1 MVNLVK
7 IGNKFIN
14 ADCISYI
21 DIEEMT
27 IYLNSSDGL
36 TSGILC
42 SAIAIAIE
50 IPCAGSSYA
59 VKNVAKPSGKL
70 CIAITSAEN
79 NPIF

>member
-1 MVNLVK
+1 MTNLVK

-36 TSGILC
+36 TDVCYDYEDFTDSEEFENTI
-42 SAIAIAIE
+42 IE
-50 IPCAGSSYA
+50 ALNNYD
-59 VKNVAKPSGKL
+59 
-70 CIAITSAEN
+70 ITN
-79 NPIF
+79 QNFR

>member
-36 TSGILC
+36 TAVCYDTNDFYYSDEFEN
-42 SAIAIAIE
+42 AIMKAFNKYE
-50 IPCAGSSYA
+50 TG
-59 VKNVAKPSGKL
+59 
-70 CIAITSAEN
+70 
-79 NPIF
+79 NPIFK

>member
-27 IYLNSSDGL
+27 IYLNSSNGL
-36 TSGILC
+36 IEVYYSDEFYDSVEFKDAIIKAFNKYESG
-42 SAIAIAIE
+42 
-50 IPCAGSSYA
+50 
-59 VKNVAKPSGKL
+59 NQ
-70 CIAITSAEN
+70 
-79 NPIF
+79 IFK

>member
-14 ADCISYI
+14 VDCISYI

-36 TSGILC
+36 IEVYYSDDFYD
-42 SAIAIAIE
+42 SVEFKDAIIKAFNKYE
-50 IPCAGSSYA
+50 GGNQSF
-59 VKNVAKPSGKL
+59 K
-70 CIAITSAEN
+70 
-79 NPIF
+79 

>member
-27 IYLNSSDGL
+27 IYLNSSNVLIEVYYTDDFYDSVEFKDAIIKAFNKYE
-36 TSGILC
+36 SG
-42 SAIAIAIE
+42 
-50 IPCAGSSYA
+50 
-59 VKNVAKPSGKL
+59 N
-70 CIAITSAEN
+70 T
-79 NPIF
+79 IFK